1 MKIKLPFVV
10 AAFLFVGI
18 VVNAQDKYWKK
29 SKLNATSKVAALKNL
44 KHDRY
49 HVFTLDLNA
58 FKVQLSNAPMRSG
71 STTGSMPIVSFPNQK
86 GKLERFRIV
95 EAPVLSPEMALKHPN
110 IKTYLGF
117 GIDSP
122 GARVRFSV
130 TPQGLQTMTSY
141 LDKPNVF
148 TVPVE
153 KGDTAEYITYDR
165 GVRVESVKD
174 FECLTEGGDVPVKD
188 LDIPSHDRAN
198 DQILRTFRIAISTN
212 GEYTNYWDDGNAGN
226 GNAQDDALAQVVS
239 TLNRNNEVF
248 EVDMA
253 ITFQLVTGTEL
264 IYANAAT
271 DPYTGN
277 FNSQL
282 QSTLTSV
289 VGEANYDIG
298 HLFVYANSTNG
309 NAGCIGC
316 VCQNGQKGS
325 GFSQHPFT
333 DNDGGA
339 YMSDFFDIDYVPHEI
354 GHQMGANHTFSQ
366 SNEGAGVN
374 VEPGS
379 GTTIMGY
386 AGITGSN
393 DVQDHSDPYFNYHSI
408 RQILENVAS
417 APNNCWTS
425 TAITN
430 NPPVANAGN
439 DYTIPQGTAFVLTGS
454 ATDPDGG
461 DVLTYTWEQ
470 IDDGTTTSGNF
481 GPTKTSGAL
490 WRSRPPSTNPK
501 RYMPII
507 SRVLSGQLTETNPTE
522 TVNNTSWETVSTV
535 SRTLNFALTVRDRSE
550 GNGTGL
556 SPQSHFDLMAVTVDG
571 TSGPF
576 AVTSQG
582 AAGNWDVGTT
592 QIVTWDVANTTSAS
606 GPNTQNVNILLS
618 TDGGLTFPITLAA
631 NTPNDGTQ
639 NITVPN
645 NPTTDARIK
654 VEAVGNIFYAVN
666 STAFSV
672 TVSSPTFVAT
682 NVTGDVSVCNTG
694 GNDAT
699 FDITLDFISGFSET
713 VSLSAS
719 GEPAGSTVMFTPS
732 SANSNTTA
740 TMVVSN
746 LNGATA
752 GIYNID
758 VTATSASVTRNVTAK
773 LTVYSS
779 TFGTINLTSPAD
791 AATGVGLSP
800 VLGWDADTNATS
812 YDVEV
817 ATDSG
822 FTTIVS
828 SGNVMTNSYTANSL
842 NQATTY
848 YWRVKPKNS
857 CGEGS
862 FSAAYSFTTQNCSVC
877 TSVANT
883 SYDTSTTR
891 VIFNTIDNASA
902 KENGGYSDFTGIS
915 TDVKEGETHDLTV
928 HANTDGPYTTHTVV
942 WIDWNQDCDF
952 DDANEEYDLG
962 TANSVADGA
971 TSASPFTV
979 TIPAGAVI
987 GSTIMRVS
995 TKYNSDPSSCE
1006 NSADAEVE
1014 DYTINVIDATASI
1027 KDVAFEGFNLYP
1039 NPSNGN
1045 FNLTFD
1051 TVSSDKVK
1059 LQLFDLTG
1067 RLVRAIEYNQVA
1079 SRFSES
1085 VSFQD
1090 TSNGIYLLKITNG
1103 TKQTTRKIIIE

>member
-1 MKIKLPFVV
+1 MRIKLPLVV
-10 AAFLFVGI
+10 MAILFVMSSATF
-18 VVNAQDKYWKK
+18 AQKSPWKK
-29 SKLNATSKVAALKNL
+29 SKLKSSSKIAASNNL
-44 KHDRY
+44 EHEKY
-49 HVFTLDLNA
+49 HVFTLDIDA
-58 FKVQLSNAPMRSG
+58 FKAQLSNAPMRSG
-71 STTGSMPIVSFPNQK
+71 SLSRSMPVVSFPNQD
-86 GKLERFRIV
+86 GKLELFNIV
-95 EAPVLSPEMALKHPN
+95 EAPVLSPELALKHPN

-117 GIDSP
+117 SLDNK
-122 GARVRFSV
+122 GARIRFSV
-130 TPQGLQTMTSY
+130 TPQGVQTMTSY
-141 LDKPNVF
+141 LDRPNVF
-148 TVPVE
+148 TVPVS
-153 KGDTAEYITYDR
+153 KQNTLEYITYDR
-165 GVRVESVKD
+165 GVRIKSVKD
-174 FECLTEGGDVPVKD
+174 FECLTEGGDVPVKN
-188 LDIPSHDRAN
+188 IPSHDRAN
-198 DQILRTFRIAISTN
+198 DQTLKTFRIAISTN

-226 GNAQDDALAQVVS
+226 GGTQDDALAQVVS

-248 EVDMA
+248 EADMA

-264 IYANAAT
+264 IYPNAAS
-271 DPYTGN
+271 DPYTGS

-316 VCQNGQKGS
+316 VCENGQKGS

-339 YMSDFFDIDYVPHEI
+339 YMTDFFDIDYVPHEI
-354 GHQMGANHTFSQ
+354 GHQMGANHTFSH

-393 DVQDHSDPYFNYHSI
+393 DVQDHSDAYFNYHSI
-408 RQILENVAS
+408 RQILANVAN

-425 TAITN
+425 TTITN

-439 DYTIPQGTAFVLTGS
+439 DYTIPQGTAFVLKAS
-454 ATDPDGG
+454 ASDPDGG

-490 WRSRPPSTNPK
+490 WRSRPPSTNPN
-501 RYMPII
+501 RYMPKL
-507 SRVLSGQLTETNPTE
+507 SRVVSGQLTETNPVE

-535 SRTLNFALTVRDRSE
+535 GRTLNFALTVRDRSE

-556 SPQSHFDLMAVTVDG
+556 FPQSDFDLMVVTVDG
-571 TSGPF
+571 SSGPF
-576 AVTSQG
+576 AVSSQG
-582 AAGNWDVGTT
+582 AAANWSVGTT
-592 QIVTWDVANTTSAS
+592 QPVTWDVANTTSAS

-618 TDGGLTFPITLAA
+618 TDGGRTFPITLASNVA
-631 NTPNDGTQ
+631 NDGAH
-639 NITVPN
+639 NIVVPN
-645 NPTTDARIK
+645 NTTTEGRIMI
-654 VEAVGNIFYAVN
+654 EAVGNIFYAVN
-666 STAFSV
+666 SADITIS
-672 TVSSPTFVAT
+672 VSSPTFVAT
-682 NVTGDVSVCNTG
+682 NVTGDLSACDSG
-694 GNDAT
+694 GNTAT
-699 FDITLDFISGFSET
+699 YDIVLDFVSGFSET
-713 VSLSAS
+713 VSLSSS

-732 SANSNTTA
+732 SANSNTTV

-752 GIYNID
+752 GVYNID
-758 VTATSASVTRNVTAK
+758 VSATSTSVTRNVNAK
-773 LTVYSS
+773 LTIYSS
-779 TFGTINLTSPAD
+779 TFGAINLTSPID
-791 AATGVGLSP
+791 AGTGVGLNP
-800 VLGWDADTNATS
+800 VLTWDADINATS

-822 FTTIVS
+822 FTSIVS
-828 SGNVMTNSYTANSL
+828 NGNVATNSYAVTAL
-842 NQATTY
+842 NQSITY

-862 FSAAYSFTTQNCSVC
+862 FSSAYSFTTQNCSVC

-883 SYDTSTTR
+883 SYDTGTTR
-891 VIFNTIDNASA
+891 VIFNTIDNASL
-902 KENGGYSDFTGIS
+902 KENGGYSDFTNIS
-915 TDVKEGETHDLTV
+915 TDVKEGENHDLTV
-928 HANTDGPYTTHTVV
+928 HADTDGNYTTHTIV

-962 TANSVADGA
+962 TANNVEDGA
-971 TSASPFTV
+971 TTASPFTI
-979 TIPAGAVI
+979 TIPAGATL
-987 GSTIMRVS
+987 GSTTMRVS
-995 TKYNSDPSSCE
+995 TKYNADPTSCE

-1014 DYTINVIDATASI
+1014 DYTINVLDATASI
-1027 KDVAFEGFNLYP
+1027 KDFAFEGFNLYP

-1045 FNLTFD
+1045 FKLTFD
-1051 TVSSDKVK
+1051 TISSDNVK

-1067 RLVRAIEYNQVA
+1067 RLLREVAFNQVA
-1079 SRFSES
+1079 SRFSENI
-1085 VSFQD
+1085 SFKD
-1090 TSNGIYLLKITNG
+1090 TSNGLYLLRITNG
-1103 TKQTTRKIIIE
+1103 GKQTTRKIVIE